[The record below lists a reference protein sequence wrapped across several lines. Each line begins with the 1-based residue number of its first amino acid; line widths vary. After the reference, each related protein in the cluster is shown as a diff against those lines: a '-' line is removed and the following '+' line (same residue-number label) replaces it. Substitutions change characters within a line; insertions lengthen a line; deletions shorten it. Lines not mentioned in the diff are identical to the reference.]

1 MKAMDL
7 RRIQREAERER
18 NKQGLPVLDLR
29 KLLAIEQSRKAIL
42 EASQAGRIQQRGG
55 DKD

>member
-29 KLLAIEQSRKAIL
+29 KLLAIEQTRKAIL